1 MRTLRVF
8 EAKMV
13 LVIAISMT
21 LFHFYTAVFGV
32 FPAFQQRG
40 AHLTF
45 ALVLCFLIYTI
56 RNRTENGIPLWD
68 YFLAALSLI
77 VYGYVIVSEPT
88 LSTRMALVTPLAD
101 YQVYFGLLGMA
112 LLVEAC
118 RRTLGLS
125 FAIVVCVF
133 IAYAFLGQHLTGILR
148 HRGFSTMWIVDHIFY
163 TWEGVFGIP
172 LAVSAT
178 YIFMFIAF
186 AQFLKATGAGEYFI
200 NISQAGMGHYRGGP
214 AKTAV
219 VASAMMGSVSGSA
232 VANVASTGAIT
243 IPLMKK
249 TGYRSPFAGAV
260 EAVASTGGQMVPPV
274 MGAAVFIMA
283 EFTGVPYFELAKIAI
298 IPAVLF
304 YIGVFAQVHF
314 EAIRTDLKGIPKKD
328 LPVFLPV
335 FLKGFHYFIPIAV
348 IFYLLLNGFTALY
361 AAFWALISV
370 IIVSSFRRI
379 SRLNWPRLREALEG
393 SGRAAVEIAIATAAA
408 GIVVGV
414 VTLTGFGT
422 RFTSIVVT
430 LSGGSMLIALLLAMC
445 VAIVLGMGL
454 PPSAAYILQA
464 ALIVPGLINLGV
476 PLLAAHLFVFYFSII
491 SAITPPVALAAF
503 AAASIAGARSFE
515 TAFIAMRL
523 GIAAYIVPF
532 MLVYGPALML
542 DGSPFQVL
550 IAIVTAAIGI
560 TALAAAASGYL
571 FGKMHILQRLAFAIG
586 ALALVHAS
594 MIGDLVGFFLL
605 SAFGAWHIVAH
616 KNGANAT
623 PNPTVQEPS
632 ERTKT

>member
-1 MRTLRVF
+1 
-8 EAKMV
+8 
-13 LVIAISMT
+13 
-21 LFHFYTAVFGV
+21 
-32 FPAFQQRG
+32 
-40 AHLTF
+40 
-45 ALVLCFLIYTI
+45 
-56 RNRTENGIPLWD
+56 
-68 YFLAALSLI
+68 
-77 VYGYVIVSEPT
+77 
-88 LSTRMALVTPLAD
+88 
-101 YQVYFGLLGMA
+101 
-112 LLVEAC
+112 
-118 RRTLGLS
+118 
-125 FAIVVCVF
+125 
-133 IAYAFLGQHLTGILR
+133 
-148 HRGFSTMWIVDHIFY
+148 
-163 TWEGVFGIP
+163 
-172 LAVSAT
+172 
-178 YIFMFIAF
+178 
-186 AQFLKATGAGEYFI
+186 
-200 NISQAGMGHYRGGP
+200 
-214 AKTAV
+214 
-219 VASAMMGSVSGSA
+219 MGSVSGSA

-249 TGYRSPFAGAV
+249 TGYRAPFAGAV

-298 IPAVLF
+298 IPAILF

-314 EAIRTDLKGIPKKD
+314 EAIRTGLRGVPKNE
-328 LPVFLPV
+328 LPKFWPV

-348 IFYLLLNGFTALY
+348 IFYLLLQGFTALY

-370 IIVSSFRRI
+370 IVVSSFRRI

-422 RFTSIVVT
+422 RFTSIVVA
-430 LSGGSMLIALLLAMC
+430 LSAGSMLIALLLAMC

-464 ALIVPGLINLGV
+464 ALIVPGLVNLGV

-503 AAASIAGARSFE
+503 AAASIAGAKSFE

-542 DGSPFQVL
+542 DGTPVQVS
-550 IAIVTAAIGI
+550 IAILTAAIGI

-571 FGKMHILQRLAFAIG
+571 LGKMHLIQRLAFAVG

-594 MIGDLVGFFLL
+594 LIGDIVGFFLL
-605 SAFGAWHIVAH
+605 GAFGTWHILAH
-616 KNGANAT
+616 KNGAKAT
-623 PNPTVQEPS
+623 TISTVQKPS
-632 ERTKT
+632 ERAKQ